1 VVTHFAPIICFY
13 KQTTLRTE
21 ALIYTEQLLR
31 ADILTQRGL
40 RTIFFLYTD
49 AFTQG
54 GFYAKKGSIYTQ
66 IDALYK
72 NVFAR
77 TNKGT

>member
-1 VVTHFAPIICFY
+1 MFLQADDVTHRSLDIHRAAFTRRY
-13 KQTTLRTE
+13 S
-21 ALIYTEQLLR
+21 YTER
-31 ADILTQRGL
+31 FAHN
-40 RTIFFLYTD
+40 FFLYTD